1 MVQIRGRRTV
11 LGPAAFALG
20 LVAISVVLIAPAAV
34 AGPPPCQTKNVRTG
48 VEYKGASSLTTAI
61 ADAASGDTISIWGTC
76 YGNFIVGKDLT
87 LRGKGKNAT
96 LDGNKLGRVLR
107 INSGTTSIRDLT
119 ITNGQTTS
127 LGGGIYARP
136 GTTAVLVNVLVTGN
150 AAGANNFGGG
160 IEADENSRVTLI
172 DSTVSGN
179 TAGGSGGIDMFFSKV
194 SLINS
199 SVTAN
204 EATGATSDGCLFD
217 GVIRSCAGGIWNYH
231 GRLALTNST
240 VSGNTADYRGGGM
253 RNDATLESGTP
264 TDGITIL
271 SGTTKISS
279 NTAGNQGGGIWA
291 NTNAGVFAADG
302 TTTYKDPISGAT
314 LSACGL
320 RAGRPPSRG
329 LGRERVTN
337 RRDRSIGALGTS
349 RAHGGRA
356 LADPFRRRPC
366 PRPRVNAS

>member
-11 LGPAAFALG
+11 LGPAAITLG

-61 ADAASGDTISIWGTC
+61 TQADSGDTISIWGTC

-96 LDGNKLGRVLR
+96 LDGNELGRVLR
-107 INSGTTSIRDLT
+107 INSGTTTIRDLT

-160 IEADENSRVTLI
+160 IEADENSSVTLI

-199 SVTAN
+199 SVTGN
-204 EATGATSDGCLFD
+204 QATGATTDGCLFD
-217 GVIRSCAGGIWNYH
+217 GVFYSCAGGIWNYH

-240 VSGNTADYRGGGM
+240 VSGNTAAYRGGGM

-271 SGTTKISS
+271 SGTTTITS

-291 NTNAGVFAADG
+291 NTNAGVFGADG
-302 TTTYKDPISGAT
+302 TATYKDPISDAT
-314 LSACGL
+314 LPAWTGSVSGNTPDQCSPTLTIGGTTCG
-320 RAGRPPSRG
+320 
-329 LGRERVTN
+329 T
-337 RRDRSIGALGTS
+337 T
-349 RAHGGRA
+349 
-356 LADPFRRRPC
+356 
-366 PRPRVNAS
+366 